1 MCGQIL
7 GGDDMPRIRNGPEA
21 YRTPRPKT
29 EVRHR
34 PARGRRLVICRVD
47 VQRQVVPDPAGTATV
62 TVTGKGGLR
71 GHQVGHLQHHQEG
84 PLRRRG
90 RALQGLL
97 RLRRRPPQARGDGR
111 HARRKGARRGNR
123 LRGLLQGQPGRR
135 HCDRSRHG
143 HRQLQGRGHEGLQHH
158 QEGPLRRHRGALQDV
173 LRLHRHPDPC
183 RAPSSRDTPLS
194 APARAGASDVARAPR
209 RDRPRRGAPCR
220 PSPPQCVSASVPLT
234 RPPDTP

>member
-90 RALQGLL
+90 RALQ
-97 RLRRRPPQARGDGR
+97 
-111 HARRKGARRGNR
+111 
-123 LRGLLQGQPGRR
+123 
-135 HCDRSRHG
+135 
-143 HRQLQGRGHEGLQHH
+143 
-158 QEGPLRRHRGALQDV
+158 DV
-173 LRLHRHPDPC
+173 LRLHRHPGPC

-234 RPPDTP
+234 HLDTP